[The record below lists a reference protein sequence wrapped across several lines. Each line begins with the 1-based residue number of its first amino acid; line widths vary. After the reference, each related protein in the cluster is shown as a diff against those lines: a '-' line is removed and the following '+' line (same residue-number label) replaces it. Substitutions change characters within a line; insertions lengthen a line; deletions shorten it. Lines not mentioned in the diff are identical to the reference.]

1 MTSGWFPPREDSP
14 SVVSNRVFMV
24 RRLNKMESQRL
35 STRLDGLNAEIQ
47 QAKSLI
53 WQEQQELRKQLTQI
67 REVKRDPTVS
77 AERRKLLQ
85 QFSCKEPRRLDH
97 GLSGETPGA
106 QQRYRSLST
115 GDRYRGTLSTQLPL
129 VNDGRSRSKSSCT
142 PPRKEQLSTVFRKLS
157 GGSNARINNSPSAG
171 ANGLLPSEAWPDIST
186 FVTTNAK
193 PRQRSVSTGTYPR
206 ISAWEGIGKIEGV
219 TGLNRDH
226 TVTSTSRFES
236 ENSGSNRGCSQDLL
250 NLELRQSPTWVGA
263 GTRKYI
269 GNKNS
274 ATALT
279 GVKINL
285 EQKEGEN
292 MTSSQSSEFTSTRRE
307 RRQRSYSA
315 NSAKTISKGRVLEVC
330 KKEPRK
336 TSTVNTDQSVGSA
349 SSKQRRYSTNCR
361 PKVVDGVVVDVPSAK
376 KTSRDDNFQGVPV
389 QLTRRERSLSNNCP
403 PVVLEGENV
412 ESDDDK
418 ERNSSASR
426 ESEKGNTFGKHVTTD
441 VDFHSK
447 RSKSC
452 QDISTVGTRD
462 KTGQVQE
469 NGISLPRL

>member
-1 MTSGWFPPREDSP
+1 MI
-14 SVVSNRVFMV
+14 

-47 QAKSLI
+47 QAKTLI
-53 WQEQQELRKQLTQI
+53 SQEQQELRKQLTQI
-67 REVKRDPTVS
+67 REVKGDPTVS
-77 AERRKLLQ
+77 VERKKLLQ
-85 QFSCKEPRRLDH
+85 QFSCKEPHQLDH

-115 GDRYRGTLSTQLPL
+115 GDRYRGAPSTQLPL

-157 GGSNARINNSPSAG
+157 GGPNARINNSPSAG
-171 ANGLLPSEAWPDIST
+171 ANGLLPSEAWPDIG
-186 FVTTNAK
+186 FVTTNPK
-193 PRQRSVSTGTYPR
+193 PRQRSVSTGTYPP
-206 ISAWEGIGKIEGV
+206 IFAWEGIDKIEGV
-219 TGLNRDH
+219 TGLKRDH
-226 TVTSTSRFES
+226 TVTSTSRFDS

-250 NLELRQSPTWVGA
+250 NLEIRQKPTWAWA
-263 GTRKYI
+263 GTRRRRRNI

-279 GVKINL
+279 EVKIK
-285 EQKEGEN
+285 KEGEN
-292 MTSSQSSEFTSTRRE
+292 MTSSQSGEFASTRRE
-307 RRQRSYSA
+307 RRQCSYST
-315 NSAKTISKGRVLEVC
+315 NSAPTISKGRVLEVC
-330 KKEPRK
+330 KKEPSK
-336 TSTVNTDQSVGSA
+336 TSTVNTDRSVGSA

-361 PKVVDGVVVDVPSAK
+361 PKVVDGVVVDVPGAK
-376 KTSRDDNFQGVPV
+376 KTNRDDNFQGVPV
-389 QLTRRERSLSNNCP
+389 QLTRRERSLSANCP

-426 ESEKGNTFGKHVTTD
+426 ESEKGNTFGKHVTND

-452 QDISTVGTRD
+452 QDISTVGTGD
-462 KTGQVQE
+462 ETGQVQE
-469 NGISLPRL
+469 NDISLPRL